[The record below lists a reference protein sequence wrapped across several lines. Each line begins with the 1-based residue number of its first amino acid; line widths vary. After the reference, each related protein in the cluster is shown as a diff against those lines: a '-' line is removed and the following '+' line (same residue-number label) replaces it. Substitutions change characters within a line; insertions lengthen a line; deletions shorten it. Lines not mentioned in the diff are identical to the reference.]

1 VEYLVFNIV
10 DPSAA
15 VREEYTTFRVK
26 TTDGQSF
33 DGLIAERGG
42 NQVTLIDA
50 AGQRTVIPKD
60 RVAEERA
67 LPTSLMPEGLL
78 AGLSDQQLRDFF
90 AYLAAPAK

>member
-1 VEYLVFNIV
+1 M
-10 DPSAA
+10 
-15 VREEYTTFRVK
+15 K

-42 NQVTLIDA
+42 NQITLVDA

-90 AYLAAPAK
+90 AYLSAPAR